1 MEALCRDIAQIREEE
16 TLRTNLRR
24 DSFIQVEKSAGETH
38 TQTKCWLYEVIA
50 QKTEGRRME
59 FYQESGFRPYQ
70 NEKLCF
76 KPYCYPPV
84 DRKQISLHLRR
95 ECDRFLNKCNY

>member
-1 MEALCRDIAQIREEE
+1 MEALCRDIAHIREDE

-24 DSFIQVEKSAGETH
+24 DSFTHVEKSAGETH

-70 NEKLCF
+70 MKMCF
-76 KPYCYPPV
+76 KTDFRSSC
-84 DRKQISLHLRR
+84 RWKTNLITFK
-95 ECDRFLNKCNY
+95 EGM